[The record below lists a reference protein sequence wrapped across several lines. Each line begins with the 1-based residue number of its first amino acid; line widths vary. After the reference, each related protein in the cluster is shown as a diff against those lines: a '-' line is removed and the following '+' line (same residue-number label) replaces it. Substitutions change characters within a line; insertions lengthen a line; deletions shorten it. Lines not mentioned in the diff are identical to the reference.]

1 LIISDPELKTVCQ
14 KTRYLNSVLHK
25 HTDSCLK
32 YFYVYNKP
40 PKTEEAE
47 EEKQEV
53 VEG

>member
-1 LIISDPELKTVCQ
+1 LIISDSELKTVCQ
-14 KTRYLNSVLHK
+14 KTRYLNSILHK
-25 HTDSCLK
+25 HTDSSLK

-47 EEKQEV
+47 EEQEV